1 VVQVGGC
8 AVGPRSVAGG
18 NGVVRVWLLGK
29 SLARG
34 RGGGRGEL
42 GLWVEGRSWRRAT
55 EQVRRES
62 DRQKG
67 IVHEIVSTDP
77 DEGGKIGQ
85 TIVSENSCKCIAD
98 PP

>member
-1 VVQVGGC
+1 MSWGCGWKGG
-8 AVGPRSVAGG
+8 AGDAPRS
-18 NGVVRVWLLGK
+18 RSEGK
-29 SLARG
+29 
-34 RGGGRGEL
+34 
-42 GLWVEGRSWRRAT
+42 VI
-55 EQVRRES
+55 
-62 DRQKG
+62 DQKG

>member
-1 VVQVGGC
+1 VSWGCGWKGG
-8 AVGPRSVAGG
+8 AGDAPRS
-18 NGVVRVWLLGK
+18 RSEGK
-29 SLARG
+29 
-34 RGGGRGEL
+34 
-42 GLWVEGRSWRRAT
+42 VI
-55 EQVRRES
+55 
-62 DRQKG
+62 DQKG